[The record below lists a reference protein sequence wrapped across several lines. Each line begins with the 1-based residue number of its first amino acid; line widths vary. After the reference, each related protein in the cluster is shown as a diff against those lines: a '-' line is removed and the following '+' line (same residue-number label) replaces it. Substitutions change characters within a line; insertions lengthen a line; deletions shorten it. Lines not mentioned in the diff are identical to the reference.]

1 MTKAVHVGIKDPE
14 ARYVLI
20 VSLDFENASLECKK
34 IFEALK
40 VRSTPMDEWT
50 LNTMNVQTFDYH
62 TETWVVEAIS
72 KGMRKPQMSNVL
84 NVVE

>member
-50 LNTMNVQTFDYH
+50 LNTMNV
-62 TETWVVEAIS
+62 
-72 KGMRKPQMSNVL
+72 
-84 NVVE
+84 